1 MYSDCCYGLPVW
13 RILVVEKCL
22 ASLLVLNK
30 YQLSSPCWG
39 TPAVL
44 RRVEFGAHLL
54 CEGSTLKYFRTII
67 NLRADAL
74 NVLINDQIKQLDDA
88 ARVFKQLFLKCN
100 SFILLFF
107 RNL

>member
-1 MYSDCCYGLPVW
+1 MLFITGL
-13 RILVVEKCL
+13 L
-22 ASLLVLNK
+22 ALLVLDK
-30 YQLSSPCWG
+30 YQRSPPLWG

-44 RRVEFGAHLL
+44 RRVEFGAHLM
-54 CEGSTLKYFRTII
+54 CDGSTLKYFRTII
-67 NLRADAL
+67 NLRADGL